1 MKPKKVTYDSKT
13 KKMRSLCT
21 KCKDFF
27 SDGEEV
33 LLCPVYDAPHHRK
46 CWIEKKGCSKCGF
59 QEEPLSKKIP
69 VVSIFKTIFLLCLT
83 IIVVLVGVLLV
94 KLILI
99 EKEEIKQIGEP
110 TAAVETFPSVTPLPP
125 ADFTEIPLELTEIP
139 LEITPL
145 PVEPEEPTQVPVKEA
160 TEIPLEVIPYGQKP
174 PSSGPTPK
182 PTVSS
187 DGTYSL

>member
-1 MKPKKVTYDSKT
+1 MKPKKVIYDSKT

-33 LLCPVYDAPHHRK
+33 LLCPVEDAPHHRK
-46 CWIEKKGCSKCGF
+46 CWLEKKGCSKCGF

-69 VVSIFKTIFLLCLT
+69 VVSIAKTLFLLCLT

-99 EKEEIKQIGEP
+99 EKEEIKEIGKP
-110 TAAVETFPSVTPLPP
+110 TAAVEATVTPLPHP
-125 ADFTEIPLELTEIP
+125 DFTEIPLEVTEIP
-139 LEITPL
+139 VETTP
-145 PVEPEEPTQVPVKEA
+145 PPAEPEEPTQIPVKEP
-160 TEIPLEVIPYGQKP
+160 TEIPPDVIPYGQKP
-174 PSSGPTPK
+174 PSSGPTLK